1 MKRTRI
7 LVTKWAYKERRSKN
21 GQQTIDHESS
31 SHIGITL
38 SSLLLRT
45 LKNETYTHTQTH
57 EYTKRV
63 REQCWAQLC
72 YVFCLSHYSD
82 VAKKNT
88 FIATILIE
96 IWVREKETHTEH
108 AHNNKNSDENPT
120 HEKWH
125 QVIQSMRAEEEVV
138 QMRHVKD
145 QCEFSFVTCIIA
157 RALFSAGQ
165 LHV

>member
-7 LVTKWAYKERRSKN
+7 LVTKWAYKEKRCKN

-45 LKNETYTHTQTH
+45 LKNETYTHTRIH
-57 EYTKRV
+57 KESAR
-63 REQCWAQLC
+63 AMLSPALLC
-72 YVFCLSHYSD
+72 LLLKPLFRRGE
-82 VAKKNT
+82 KKT